1 MNTFRDELNFQI
13 GNIGRSN
20 WSHLYKLGQDSPSS
34 SLPPSSI
41 LSLRSCL
48 TSSPSAN
55 GELDVC
61 YNPINNSQPLIGKP
75 IRRETVFFSRFAGL
89 LGWLSQTECI
99 WCINYVN
106 SLDTKCKLENDAEAF
121 SENRLKLPS
130 VPVFCA
136 WVVQENVPPP
146 CIRNYVFDIIQLYYY
161 TDNIANRDYWGLRA
175 GWII

>member
-1 MNTFRDELNFQI
+1 MELNFKI

-130 VPVFCA
+130 VPVC
-136 WVVQENVPPP
+136 VPGWFSRMSPLP
-146 CIRNYVFDIIQLYYY
+146 VFGIMYLISYSYTIIL
-161 TDNIANRDYWGLRA
+161 TILRIGIIEGWGRVELFNGAR
-175 GWII
+175 